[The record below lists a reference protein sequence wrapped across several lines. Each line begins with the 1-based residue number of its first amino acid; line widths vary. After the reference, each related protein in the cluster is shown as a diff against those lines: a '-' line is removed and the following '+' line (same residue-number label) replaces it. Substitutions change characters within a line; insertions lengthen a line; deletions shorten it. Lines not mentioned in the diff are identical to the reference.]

1 MKLSH
6 SWEAKG
12 KAERGF
18 NPSPSTPPPP
28 PPPKKKKRE
37 TAGIWS
43 NYQPLFLKKFQ
54 TERCITNLDT
64 VFLTI
69 FKMDSARCAWYSRSW
84 HEWPTKKFIH
94 KGALSTICLAN
105 NKKSRFLGSIWLQT
119 LPFFVSH
126 KICFQAVRE
135 LLFHIVNKL
144 TCLLWALLKEG
155 DERGQVFKL
164 FFKWWD
170 RKLFC
175 FCAII
180 ARNTWIYNG
189 EDVTFN
195 QLSWPTKGKV

>member
-18 NPSPSTPPPP
+18 NPSPSTPFPLPPP
-28 PPPKKKKRE
+28 PKKKKKRE

-54 TERCITNLDT
+54 TERCITNLDI

-69 FKMDSARCAWYSRSW
+69 FKTDNARCAWYFRSW

-126 KICFQAVRE
+126 KICFQAVWE

-144 TCLLWALLKEG
+144 TCLLWAFLKEG

-164 FFKWWD
+164 FFKWC
-170 RKLFC
+170 C

>member
-18 NPSPSTPPPP
+18 NSFPP
-28 PPPKKKKRE
+28 PPPKKKE

-54 TERCITNLDT
+54 TERCITNLDI

-69 FKMDSARCAWYSRSW
+69 FKTDNARCAWYFRSW
-84 HEWPTKKFIH
+84 HEWPTKKFIY

-105 NKKSRFLGSIWLQT
+105 NQKSRFLGSIWLQT
-119 LPFFVSH
+119 LSFFVSH
-126 KICFQAVRE
+126 KICFQAFRE
-135 LLFHIVNKL
+135 LLFHVFNKHP
-144 TCLLWALLKEG
+144 CLHWALFKEG

-164 FFKWWD
+164 FFKWWG
-170 RKLFC
+170 RQFLC
-175 FCAII
+175 FCVII
-180 ARNTWIYNG
+180 ARDTWIYNG
-189 EDVTFN
+189 EDVPVNKLF
-195 QLSWPTKGKV
+195 WPTKGKV

>member
-1 MKLSH
+1 MYHKP
-6 SWEAKG
+6 G
-12 KAERGF
+12 YR
-18 NPSPSTPPPP
+18 
-28 PPPKKKKRE
+28 
-37 TAGIWS
+37 I
-43 NYQPLFLKKFQ
+43 
-54 TERCITNLDT
+54 
-64 VFLTI
+64 FLTI

-84 HEWPTKKFIH
+84 QEWPTKKFIH
-94 KGALSTICLAN
+94 KGALSTICLSN
-105 NKKSRFLGSIWLQT
+105 NQKSRFLGSIWLQT

-144 TCLLWALLKEG
+144 TCLLWAFLKEG

-164 FFKWWD
+164 FFKWC
-170 RKLFC
+170 C

-195 QLSWPTKGKV
+195 QLSWPTKRKSVNYNLSFSWYPKFSFKLDRLNCKSYWLKCYQQYFVLIL